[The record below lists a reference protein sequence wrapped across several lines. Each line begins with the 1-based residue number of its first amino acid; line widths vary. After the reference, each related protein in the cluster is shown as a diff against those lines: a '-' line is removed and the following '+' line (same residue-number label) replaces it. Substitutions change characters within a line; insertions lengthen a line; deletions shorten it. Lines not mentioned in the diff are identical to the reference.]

1 MKLSSKLKKNNK
13 YAYKPRYSEGDR
25 GNKGLLDNPYKFEHR
40 FDKFRTTVD
49 RQGGVKTRFRKAVND
64 LKREGD
70 KNLRLRFWAIFAVL
84 ILIVLYIL
92 DFDLS
97 IFFPKP

>member
-1 MKLSSKLKKNNK
+1 MKLSSKLKKNKK
-13 YAYKPRYSEGDR
+13 YGYKPRYSEGEHGRD
-25 GNKGLLDNPYKFEHR
+25 GLINNPYKFEHK

-49 RQGGVKTRFRKAVND
+49 RQGGVKNRFRNAVND

-70 KNLRLRFWAIFAVL
+70 RNLRLRFLVIFAIL
-84 ILIVLYIL
+84 LLIVLYIL

-97 IFFPKP
+97 IFFPS